1 MKVTLKQLEVF
12 RAVVMS
18 GSISNARKLVGLAQP
33 TISQQLSKMEE
44 ILGTQLIRRG
54 QTQGIEMTPAGEFW
68 FRAAETVLEQIT
80 AAEATHKVNF
90 CDRQLDL
97 RFGTTPSLRGFFLEE
112 AAKAALKIGKFSRFE
127 FVWALSSDEV
137 VKMILAHRINCGV
150 VSAMSTEQHNSSLN
164 IQPLFNDEIV
174 WVVPRNIPEEM
185 IVEVLTEP
193 MITCNKYDALN
204 RYVDVGPGIPWSGYS
219 DDWFRSKLPNAAPY
233 FSCMTH
239 QAAVDIVAGGMAT
252 CHSPLALLPNLSAEV
267 LSRIKCFRLNE
278 YVRKAVLVMPKHL
291 LTLQPFADF
300 AEHISTYFSERYLG
314 KAFLD
319 EMQDFPELCTQINSF
334 HDRSVNSQR
343 THF

>member
-174 WVVPRNIPEEM
+174 WVVPRNIPEELM
-185 IVEVLTEP
+185 VEIL
-193 MITCNKYDALN
+193 NKHPIASNEYGAMN
-204 RYVDVGPGIPWSGYS
+204 RYVSVGPGIPWSSYT
-219 DDWFRSKLPNAAPY
+219 DNWFRAKLPNAVPY

-239 QAAVDIVAGGMAT
+239 HAAVDLVAGGMAT
-252 CHSPLALLPNLSAEV
+252 CHSPASLLPNLSQEV
-267 LSRIKCFRLNE
+267 LRKIKCFRLKECNRE
-278 YVRKAVLVMPKHL
+278 AALIMPKHL
-291 LTLQPFADF
+291 LSLPPFAKF
-300 AEHISTYFSERYLG
+300 AEKISYYFSKNNFTKKLIE
-314 KAFLD
+314 
-319 EMQDFPELCTQINSF
+319 EMQNLPDGNGYYK
-334 HDRSVNSQR
+334 
-343 THF
+343 